1 MKLVNYLSKGRSSTI
16 YFGLYEHVTSLSGL
30 VHVTSLS
37 AVTLWEVGNVVLDL
51 VTCHKS
57 LGLEK
62 KESSVYIK
70 LMSIRN

>member
-1 MKLVNYLSKGRSSTI
+1 M
-16 YFGLYEHVTSLSGL
+16 TSLSGL

-51 VTCHKS
+51 LTCHKS

-62 KESSVYIK
+62 KENSVYIK
-70 LMSIRN
+70 VDEHTQLKEISTPMQFQVEKLR